1 MAAQTVAPTLAP
13 VAFETAELGGDPATG
28 KTFKDCQ
35 GTYQKSPDLI
45 QNRHIWDMISGNEDR
60 LIYYSWG
67 RWRCVGNDKYWGAVD
82 KTPETPQGYSFRSE
96 LIARHGYQSDA
107 CGGGLQPL
115 LAVNNGM
122 CGWVT
127 ASAGTSHCRLTSQVH
142 VAHIYLS
149 ALMIGYTLA
158 SQWS

>member
-1 MAAQTVAPTLAP
+1 M
-13 VAFETAELGGDPATG
+13 LGGDPATG